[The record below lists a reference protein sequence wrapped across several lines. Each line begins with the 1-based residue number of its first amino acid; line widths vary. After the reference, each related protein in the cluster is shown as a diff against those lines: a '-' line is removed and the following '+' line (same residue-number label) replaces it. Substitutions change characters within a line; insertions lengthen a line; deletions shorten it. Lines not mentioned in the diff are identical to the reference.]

1 MIGETRAYG
10 GSGPLSVEAIE
21 REFARLRMNEDGTL
35 GLRASVLNLI
45 VVTDED
51 SAAGVTD
58 TVSELSGRFPC
69 RAIVL
74 IADPEE
80 PEANLDI
87 GISAYCSVRGGG
99 GGQVCA
105 EQITV
110 HAEGPPA
117 EHLESLAGPLLLP
130 DLPIFLWYPGAFTTG
145 THEFD
150 GMAALA
156 DRLIIDSAVARD
168 HGSCLREVEAMVR
181 DRDEPQVGDLQW
193 VGLTPWRSLI
203 ADLFNPADR
212 LPELREIH
220 RVEVLHDPRG
230 EARALLLVG
239 WLASSLDW
247 TPREVRRVGSGDDG
261 RAVREV
267 LFDGPEGKEI
277 VVEVS
282 GDAEDASLRRVRLYG
297 KDLTFQVSRHRE
309 LEEAASTVMHDGEL
323 VAQRTTHL
331 GFFEPANI
339 LGEELRFRGHDH
351 DYRDALRMAVR
362 VLSL

>member
-1 MIGETRAYG
+1 MEEAVIGEARAYG
-10 GSGPLSVEAIE
+10 GSGPMSVENIE

-45 VVTDED
+45 VVTDEE
-51 SAAGVTD
+51 SATSVTN
-58 TVSELSGRFPC
+58 TVSDLSGRFPC

-80 PEANLDI
+80 PEPNLDI

-117 EHLESLAGPLLLP
+117 QHLESLAGPLLLP
-130 DLPIFLWYPGAFTTG
+130 DLPVFLWYPGAFTTG
-145 THEFD
+145 TPEFD
-150 GMAALA
+150 GMAELA
-156 DRLIIDSAVARD
+156 DRLIIDSAAARD
-168 HGSCLREVEAMVR
+168 HGACLREVAAMVSGR
-181 DRDEPQVGDLQW
+181 DDPRVGDLQW

-203 ADLFNPADR
+203 SDFFNPADR
-212 LPELREIH
+212 LPELHKLH
-220 RVEVLHDPRG
+220 RVEVLYDPRG

-239 WLASSLDW
+239 WLASHLDW
-247 TPREVRRVGSGDDG
+247 TPREVERTENGVRQILFEGPDG
-261 RAVREV
+261 EV
-267 LFDGPEGKEI
+267 

-282 GDAEDASLRRVRLYG
+282 GDSTDASLRRVRLYG
-297 KDLTFQVSRHRE
+297 KDLSFQVSRHRE
-309 LEEAASTVMHDGEL
+309 LEEAASTVMRDGEL
-323 VAQRTTHL
+323 IAQRTTHL

-339 LGEELRFRGHDH
+339 LGEELRFRGHDRH
-351 DYRDALRMAVR
+351 YHGALTMAAK